1 MFLSEKIKTIYPELQ
16 DLDFLATICLQNDSD
31 GKGDYIVSW
40 NHPTLP
46 CPTKEQLA
54 QQTEIPA

>member
-1 MFLSEKIKTIYPELQ
+1 MFLNEKIKTIYPELQ

-46 CPTKEQLA
+46 CPTKEQIEA
-54 QQTEIPA
+54 A